1 MSGNILFQNTDEF
14 LAPFEITGSGNDVKR
29 SAPVKPLQLA
39 GIGSVFQRRPRIVE
53 AGKSQVQVPG
63 LVNRRKKHVRKRAQ
77 AVVGANPGA
86 FYTAVQPHR
95 SDSAR
100 VERAEEVSS
109 LGLGLPN
116 FRLHAGARAQPGL
129 NNADVRILA
138 KVLVLSESSRLE
150 VSLTH
155 VERQSIANA

>member
-1 MSGNILFQNTDEF
+1 MSRNVLFENTDKF
-14 LAPFEITGSGNDVKR
+14 LASFEITGAGNDVER
-29 SAPVKPLQLA
+29 SAPVVPLQLA
-39 GIGSVFQRRPRIVE
+39 GIRSVFQCCPRIVE

-63 LVNRRKKHVRKRAQ
+63 LVNRGEKHVRKRAQ

-86 FYTAVQPHR
+86 FYAAVQPHR

-100 VERAEEVSS
+100 VERAEEISS

-116 FRLHAGARAQPGL
+116 FSLHAGARAQSGL